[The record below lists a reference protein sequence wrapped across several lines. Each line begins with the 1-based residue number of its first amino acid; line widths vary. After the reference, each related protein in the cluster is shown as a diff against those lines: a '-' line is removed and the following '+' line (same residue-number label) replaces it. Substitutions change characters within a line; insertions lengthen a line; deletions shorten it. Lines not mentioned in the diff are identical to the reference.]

1 MRYALFAL
9 TIFIGLSSV
18 GCATVGETPEARAE
32 TVRKAQYTV
41 DQFEKNQPATYKLYN
56 DAAIAKAVFP
66 SIGKG
71 GAGIG
76 GAYGRGAVL
85 QDGELIGYCKVEEI
99 NIGFQLGGQAIS
111 MIMFFKDK
119 PALQRFQ
126 NGEISG
132 DASASAVIVEADAS
146 ATADFKNGVA
156 TATFDSA
163 GAMYQATIG
172 GKRFEYVPAELYE

>member
-1 MRYALFAL
+1 MRIALFAL
-9 TIFIGLSSV
+9 TLFIGLSSV
-18 GCATVGETPEARAE
+18 GCATVGATPEDRAE
-32 TVRKAQYTV
+32 TVRKAEFTISE
-41 DQFEKNQPATYKLYN
+41 FKKNQPATYKLYN

-66 SIGKG
+66 NIGKG
-71 GAGIG
+71 GVGIG
-76 GAYGRGAVL
+76 GAYGRGAVF
-85 QDGELIGYCKVEEI
+85 QDGELIGYCKVEEV

-111 MIMFFKDK
+111 MIMFFQNKA
-119 PALQRFQ
+119 ALQRFQ
-126 NGEISG
+126 QGEVSG
-132 DASASAVIVEADAS
+132 AASASAVIVEADAS